1 MRLAR
6 LASQS
11 EGVLEAASYSTHRNR
26 FVDNAVDHH
35 FARAVPYR
43 EAQYAGARLGLSTA
57 NALAVTLPRLA
68 RWTLVLLRSPFCTIL
83 NRERLSRSAEE
94 YRLKILVS
102 ITALLLPMLANLA
115 SGLTAVT
122 TLALSPD
129 RIGEI
134 KTAQGITTMIRFP
147 DPVQEI
153 ICGDLYDPATGKGT
167 FVVQRSGATERPGNE
182 VFIKPVASKGLSNM
196 FVKTGD
202 GKHTYS
208 FDLTIVSTP
217 QGAHRMVNVTD
228 QAAAANPGGVN
239 SSSANPGS
247 PPSSVDQHSTEPE
260 RPTADFERLKAEAEQ
275 QARQKAAEILRTA
288 QQQADRK
295 IAESDAKIAEA
306 ERLAPQRAEQ
316 EIERRFMQ
324 ALMLGLR
331 EMRVNNTKVTTAK
344 KAVITLDPRV
354 LLFDDKA
361 YLRYMIQNTGDKDFI
376 FASLSLEVVDGKGAK
391 PLTAEVNQSKAVNSL
406 PPGEA
411 LTGVI
416 VFDPKQIAAKQKL
429 TLFVRG
435 ENSAELAHLT
445 IQE

>member
-1 MRLAR
+1 
-6 LASQS
+6 
-11 EGVLEAASYSTHRNR
+11 
-26 FVDNAVDHH
+26 
-35 FARAVPYR
+35 
-43 EAQYAGARLGLSTA
+43 
-57 NALAVTLPRLA
+57 
-68 RWTLVLLRSPFCTIL
+68 
-83 NRERLSRSAEE
+83 
-94 YRLKILVS
+94 LKILVS
-102 ITALLLPMLANLA
+102 ITALLLLVLANLA
-115 SGLTAVT
+115 SGQTAVT

-228 QAAAANPGGVN
+228 QAAAANPGGMN
-239 SSSANPGS
+239 SSSANSASPQGS
-247 PPSSVDQHSTEPE
+247 PQGSVDQHSTEPE

-295 IAESDAKIAEA
+295 IAEADAKIAEA

-316 EIERRFMQ
+316 EIERRLMQ

-331 EMRVNNTKVTTAK
+331 EMRVTNTKVTTAK

-354 LLFDDKA
+354 LLLDDKA
-361 YLRYMIQNTGDKDFI
+361 YLRYMIQNTGDKDFT

-429 TLFVRG
+429 TLVVRG